1 MRQHGG
7 FSYTIDTTSL
17 SGRLVKMYPSQD
29 FWLSKI
35 VGLMDSLVDDYECN
49 GVYIDQVSAMSG
61 NILTNRYDI

>member
-1 MRQHGG
+1 
-7 FSYTIDTTSL
+7 
-17 SGRLVKMYPSQD
+17 MYPSQD